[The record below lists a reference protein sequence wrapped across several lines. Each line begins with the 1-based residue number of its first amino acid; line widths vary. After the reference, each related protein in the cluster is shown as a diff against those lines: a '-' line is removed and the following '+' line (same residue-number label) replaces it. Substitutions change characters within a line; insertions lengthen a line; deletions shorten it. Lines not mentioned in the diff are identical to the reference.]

1 MFEIHSGQFSPDFAS
16 PRNRWALEKEARPRV
31 TTYTISLMPG
41 DGIGP
46 EQTQATIKVLEKVQ
60 ELFRLRLQFVEAQAG
75 DACKR
80 KRGTALPEDTVRLLE
95 ATEACL
101 KGPVGETAY
110 DVIVAL
116 RQMFDL
122 YANLR
127 PSRAYPGLKCLD
139 PETDLIVVRE
149 NTEDLYKGIEF
160 EAAGSAFALRV
171 TTPAACKRI
180 AARAFRIAELRNRKR
195 LVTAVH
201 KANVLR
207 KTCGLFAAT
216 CREEA
221 KLHPDISFEEMYV
234 DAAAMNLIRQPTHF
248 DVLVTTNMFGDILSD
263 EAAQVVGGLGLAPSG
278 NIGDKFAIFEPVHGS
293 APDIAGKQ
301 VANPNSMLLSAS
313 MMLDWL
319 GERFNDRNCAAAAR
333 TLETA
338 VIGVLSDR
346 VTTPDLGGN
355 YTTNQVAEAVA
366 ARIGVEV
373 VR

>member
-1 MFEIHSGQFSPDFAS
+1 MKKY
-16 PRNRWALEKEARPRV
+16 R
-31 TTYTISLMPG
+31 ISVIPG

-46 EQTQATIKVLEKVQ
+46 EQVQASLRVLERVR
-60 ELFRLRLQFVEAQAG
+60 EVFGLDFEFVETEAG
-75 DACKR
+75 DGCKR
-80 KRGTALPEDTVRLLE
+80 KQGSALPNDTVRTLE
-95 ATEACL
+95 ATDACL

-110 DVIVAL
+110 DVIVVL

-127 PSRAYPGLKCLD
+127 PCRAFPGLKCLD
-139 PETDLIVVRE
+139 PETDLTVVRE
-149 NTEDLYKGIEF
+149 NTEDLYRGIEF
-160 EAAGSAFALRV
+160 EVAGSAFALRV
-171 TTPAACKRI
+171 TTPRACQRI
-180 AARAFRIAELRNRKR
+180 ASKAFRIAELRNRKM

-207 KTCGLFAAT
+207 KTCGLFAVA

-234 DAAAMNLIRQPTHF
+234 DAAAMNLIREPSHF

-278 NIGDKFAIFEPVHGS
+278 NIGDEFAIFEPVHGS
-293 APDIAGKQ
+293 APDIAGRK

-319 GERFNDRNCAAAAR
+319 GEKFDDPTCGAAAR
-333 TLETA
+333 SLVAA
-338 VIGVLSDR
+338 VVQVLTDR
-346 VTTPDLGGN
+346 VNTPDLGGSC
-355 YTTNQVAEAVA
+355 TTDQVAEAVA
-366 ARIGVEV
+366 EKMSPGV